1 MAALLIST
9 TMFLGLGVTLATAPL
24 NFKKKYEHEKD
35 TVSIEQATS
44 ALRYTKKMTN
54 GSEQRWKHSISRS
67 LKNMFR
73 IKSSI
78 SDLKESDKVKAEELE
93 KDLNSQV
100 LDMLRRSRTE
110 LKYSKASGNANKDE
124 IFDTALKNVVTELM
138 SDNTDDSNFEKSV
151 MKLQTAADNSL
162 RNSQIETKNL
172 NEVKATRAAVNEI
185 KPIPI
190 VSEAETTETT
200 DPPVTTPAAPATTYP
215 APPPPATTP
224 PETTPTTP
232 SRDPSIGLVALQ
244 QNIRMLRK
252 QVSNQTSK
260 ISRVNQSLAQAKVVQ
275 PSPTAFTE
283 EQAQSAIAQA
293 KERENAAKAE
303 AMEAQAAAVEAAKAE
318 AMEAAKAEAME
329 AQAVAVQ
336 AAVEGAQAEA
346 AAAKQAAVQAAVE
359 GAQAEAAAAA
369 EKVRVELEGA
379 QKLIKIKDQEAQAR
393 ILQNQMILAETEAA
407 AEKEMRNAQR
417 FIRNQKEIIA
427 KQQRDLALFENK
439 RPEPQKVANLRSK
452 LHKAEELL
460 KEQKTITHNLE
471 SRLDKQRRSH
481 QSSPRG
487 RSQSPH
493 SA

>member
-303 AMEAQAAAVEAAKAE
+303 AMEAQAV
-318 AMEAAKAEAME
+318 
-329 AQAVAVQ
+329 
-336 AAVEGAQAEA
+336 
-346 AAAKQAAVQAAVE
+346 AVQAAVE

>member
-318 AMEAAKAEAME
+318 AMEAAKAEKAGKPPPKPS
-329 AQAVAVQ
+329 AR
-336 AAVEGAQAEA
+336 EA
-346 AAAKQAAVQAAVE
+346 APAKKK
-359 GAQAEAAAAA
+359 G
-369 EKVRVELEGA
+369 G
-379 QKLIKIKDQEAQAR
+379 
-393 ILQNQMILAETEAA
+393 
-407 AEKEMRNAQR
+407 
-417 FIRNQKEIIA
+417 
-427 KQQRDLALFENK
+427 
-439 RPEPQKVANLRSK
+439 
-452 LHKAEELL
+452 
-460 KEQKTITHNLE
+460 
-471 SRLDKQRRSH
+471 
-481 QSSPRG
+481 SSACVV
-487 RSQSPH
+487 S
-493 SA
+493 

>member
-346 AAAKQAAVQAAVE
+346 AAA
-359 GAQAEAAAAA
+359 A